1 MANPLPITVER
12 TCHIYEEIDFNPDAV
27 NGRTKS
33 DTRQSPKTIKNALR
47 LDNGLEKSQEVSGSL
62 SHCRQS
68 SSPANVVKGD
78 SSPVSGNPDSE
89 LSSGDKSPYPKNQH
103 VGAQK
108 FYANDQ
114 YRSLETQLQHGQRKS
129 TSARRKGINKH
140 QDIGNMGEYEFEVSI

>member
-1 MANPLPITVER
+1 MSITVER
-12 TCHIYEEIDFNPDAV
+12 TCHLYEEIDFNPDAV

-47 LDNGLEKSQEVSGSL
+47 LDNGKSQEVSGSL
-62 SHCRQS
+62 SHYRQS
-68 SSPANVVKGD
+68 SSPANVVIRD

-89 LSSGDKSPYPKNQH
+89 LSSYPKNQH
-103 VGAQK
+103 AGAQK

-129 TSARRKGINKH
+129 TSARQKGINKH
-140 QDIGNMGEYEFEVSI
+140 QDIGNMGKYEFEVSICLVE